1 MVLKP
6 FILNFDFLINS
17 LVICRRYLLYLVL
30 ARIDKPFPPS
40 EKINLIV
47 VMININFYHQG
58 QNQYLSINVPLKLH

>member
-6 FILNFDFLINS
+6 FILNLDSLINS

-30 ARIDKPFPPS
+30 APIDKPFPAS

-47 VMININFYHQG
+47 VMININFCYQG
-58 QNQYLSINVPLKLH
+58 QNQYLSINVPLK

>member
-6 FILNFDFLINS
+6 FILNLDSLINS

-30 ARIDKPFPPS
+30 APIDKRFPAS

-47 VMININFYHQG
+47 VMININFCYQG
-58 QNQYLSINVPLKLH
+58 QNQYLSINVPLK